1 MLDIF
6 CNIPIGIFC
15 SAVNSAVNSAVMDTT
30 TENPAM
36 DIIDIEDE
44 SLKSLS
50 ISNAELEKKLAEA
63 YKEIAVL
70 SK

>member
-1 MLDIF
+1 
-6 CNIPIGIFC
+6 
-15 SAVNSAVNSAVMDTT
+15 MDTT

-36 DIIDIEDE
+36 DILDHDKNAE
-44 SLKSLS
+44 LVKSLS